1 VLAVS
6 TPQRSR
12 SERPYHHGHLREAL
26 IDAALASARTDGPDA
41 VVLRAAT
48 RQTGVSPG
56 AAYRHFSDRDDLLRA
71 VARRCLDHMGGMMER
86 RLREAEPLS
95 GPGGAW
101 TRLHVAGRAYVEFA
115 TTEPGWFHTAFAIPV
130 EPEPSRPGGTRGLFQ
145 ILVDVLDELAATGAI
160 TSGARVRAEYVAW
173 SSVHGIATLLAG
185 GSLRDLPPSERDAAI
200 DRVVRSVAF

>member
-1 VLAVS
+1 MS
-6 TPQRSR
+6 TPKAGR
-12 SERPYHHGHLREAL
+12 SERPYHHGNLREAL

-48 RQTGVSPG
+48 RETGVSPG
-56 AAYRHFSDRDDLLRA
+56 AAYRHFSDRDELLRA
-71 VARRCLDHMGGMMER
+71 VARRCLDHMGALMEL

-130 EPEPSRPGGTRGLFQ
+130 EAELRRPGGDRGLFQ
-145 ILVDVLDELAATGAI
+145 ILVDVLDELVATGAI
-160 TSGARVRAEYVAW
+160 TPEARVRAEYVAW
-173 SSVHGIATLLAG
+173 SAVHGIATLLAG
-185 GSLRDLPPSERDAAI
+185 GSLRDLPPAERDTAI
-200 DRVVRSVAF
+200 DRVVRSVTF